1 MPARDPLV
9 AFHFFV
15 EAGDVQGAF
24 RDCTGL
30 GSESDI
36 VEYKAS
42 DKEGVSITRKVPGR
56 TKWENIVLKRGI
68 TDDMAI
74 WNWRKQ
80 VEEGKV
86 ETVRRNGS
94 VVLYNQENTEIAR
107 WNFFDA
113 WPSKVTGPQL
123 NAQSNEIAIEELTIV
138 HERIERD
145 H

>member
-1 MPARDPLV
+1 MPMKDPLV
-9 AFHFFV
+9 SFHFFV

-24 RDCTGL
+24 RDCAGL

-42 DKEGVSITRKVPGR
+42 DKDGNSVTRKVPGR
-56 TKWENIVLKRGI
+56 VKWENIVLKRGI

-74 WNWRKQ
+74 WKWRKTI
-80 VEEGKV
+80 EEGKV
-86 ETVRRNGS
+86 ESNRRNGS
-94 VVLYNQENTEIAR
+94 IVLYNQENTEVAR
-107 WNFFDA
+107 WNFKDA

-123 NAQSNEIAIEELTIV
+123 NAQSNEIAIEELTLV
-138 HERIERD
+138 HEGITRD